1 MPPAPSW
8 TGDKDKDVQARLLWE
23 NLKPINEFV
32 RVVDQYGNPVPG
44 ADVTG
49 YVHLNVNFV
58 YDTVEEHTTKTDSD
72 GLFSFTGLHGKGLG
86 WSVTKAGYEGSPNA
100 VALTGPKTGKQ
111 STAKDRITYVMW
123 KQNPEAMVYRK
134 FRPIN
139 LPCDNTPVN
148 VNLLQ
153 GKTVPLNGDM
163 VIRFNRTP
171 VQIVRGKPFPWTL
184 TLSMPGGGFIDLGD
198 QPYPYL
204 APTEGYQETL
214 TITDRDFPNKLEDSV
229 RRSYFF
235 KTASGQY
242 GRLKVN
248 LQTDFQPPPTVF
260 GIDSYLNPSGS
271 RNLEYDRA
279 KDPYWPKLNH

>member
-1 MPPAPSW
+1 MKTNHVLAHLALLCAVGCGGIVRGQDMPPAPSW

-134 FRPIN
+134 FRPIAGQN
-139 LPCDNTPVN
+139 C
-148 VNLLQ
+148 
-153 GKTVPLNGDM
+153 
-163 VIRFNRTP
+163 
-171 VQIVRGKPFPWTL
+171 
-184 TLSMPGGGFIDLGD
+184 
-198 QPYPYL
+198 
-204 APTEGYQETL
+204 APK
-214 TITDRDFPNKLEDSV
+214 R
-229 RRSYFF
+229 
-235 KTASGQY
+235 
-242 GRLKVN
+242 
-248 LQTDFQPPPTVF
+248 
-260 GIDSYLNPSGS
+260 
-271 RNLEYDRA
+271 
-279 KDPYWPKLNH
+279 